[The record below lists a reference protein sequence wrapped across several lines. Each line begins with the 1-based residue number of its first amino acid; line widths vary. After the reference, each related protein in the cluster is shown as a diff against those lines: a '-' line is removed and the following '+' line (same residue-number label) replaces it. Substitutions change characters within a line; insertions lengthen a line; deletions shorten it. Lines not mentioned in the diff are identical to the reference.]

1 MDYHYVLQI
10 TIKNKNKERRI
21 WNARSKNI
29 SLRGTSDKYS
39 MVRSLGRSIDRD
51 QSFIPRCVDIP
62 LFFIL
67 VIETGRGEEINPLLF
82 FVVFFFFSNSKEKRK
97 KKKWIQPQWNLQS
110 GPGFQL
116 NFINNE
122 AENRIASAGQQSHT
136 RYLNKKRK

>member
-67 VIETGRGEEINPLLF
+67 VIETGRNEEINPLPF
-82 FVVFFFFSNSKEKRK
+82 FVVFFSNSKEKRK
-97 KKKWIQPQWNLQS
+97 NKKWIQPQWNLQS
-110 GPGFQL
+110 GPRFQL

-122 AENRIASAGQQSHT
+122 MRLKIESLARGNNLIQDT
-136 RYLNKKRK
+136 

>member
-67 VIETGRGEEINPLLF
+67 VIETERGEEINSLLF
-82 FVVFFFFSNSKEKRK
+82 FVVFFFRIRKKREKRK
-97 KKKWIQPQWNLQS
+97 SGFNLNETCNLV
-110 GPGFQL
+110 PGFNWISL
-116 NFINNE
+116 IMRLKIESLARGNNL
-122 AENRIASAGQQSHT
+122 IQDT
-136 RYLNKKRK
+136 